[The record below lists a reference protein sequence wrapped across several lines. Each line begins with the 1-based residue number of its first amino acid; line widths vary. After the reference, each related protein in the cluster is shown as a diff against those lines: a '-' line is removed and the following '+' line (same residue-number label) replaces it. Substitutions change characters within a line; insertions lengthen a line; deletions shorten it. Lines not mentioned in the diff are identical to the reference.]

1 MRRAASSSLR
11 RGYTEPASRNINPYH
26 RAEVSSAVRTRNALL
41 AVSLL
46 GFVGGIYYV
55 AISKMRQG
63 ADELDDVIELE
74 EGDKT
79 ITKK

>member
-1 MRRAASSSLR
+1 
-11 RGYTEPASRNINPYH
+11 
-26 RAEVSSAVRTRNALL
+26 VSSAVRTRNALL